1 MRSDLLDEIWAYLP
15 KLVILRLSHLCR
27 KMHQLE
33 AELNPWIHAVGRPI
47 PWWSFDR
54 GSRIAVHGNIAGT
67 QHVTCSDVLITSG
80 PAGGRLGVVVACAD
94 RRIVISCLHLRKVV
108 VEAGALCRLHCNRI
122 ANPHGDGVVC
132 NQAWCSLRHS
142 TIDCLGIGVQAN
154 HSSVSMS
161 HSQLSS
167 GSGLGRRLAGPDVQQ
182 RAALLRR
189 VRRGWPVGAAEQPRQ
204 QPGAGQ
210 LRGAAGG
217 EPGGGRGHA
226 ERPLPGAAQ

>member
-167 GSGLGRRLAGPDVQQ
+167 GSGLGLASAGSQV
-182 RAALLRR
+182 LMCSSGLHCCG
-189 VRRGWPVGAAEQPRQ
+189 VCAE
-204 QPGAGQ
+204 GGQ
-210 LRGAAGG
+210 LELRSSHVSSLAT
-217 EPGGGRGHA
+217 RH
-226 ERPLPGAAQ
+226 RVTT